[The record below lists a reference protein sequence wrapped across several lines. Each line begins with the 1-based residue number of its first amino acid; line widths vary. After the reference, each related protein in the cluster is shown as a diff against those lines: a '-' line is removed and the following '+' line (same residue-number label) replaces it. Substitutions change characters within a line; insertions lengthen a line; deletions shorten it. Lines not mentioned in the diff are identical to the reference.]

1 MGGTRNWEKGLVGGG
16 RCWGARAVGPS
27 WEPRGRACAARG
39 LAVVAAWGKAAAPH
53 VFLRASGELW
63 FNPTRGH
70 PRGLLPG
77 HAAWDSAALSILY
90 GAPPLHKSWGVPWVS
105 QTQRV
110 PPRPCVSALL
120 VSPLGFSPCSR
131 QRLWAPP
138 ASGAPAALP
147 QRG

>member
-1 MGGTRNWEKGLVGGG
+1 MGLEGGG
-16 RCWGARAVGPS
+16 RCWGARVGGPS

-39 LAVVAAWGKAAAPH
+39 LAAVAAWGKAAARH
-53 VFLRASGELW
+53 AFLQAPGELW
-63 FNPTRGH
+63 FSPIHVGT
-70 PRGLLPG
+70 PG
-77 HAAWDSAALSILY
+77 GCFLAMQPGTVQLRAPFMLSP
-90 GAPPLHKSWGVPWVS
+90 PPLHKSWGVPWVS

-110 PPRPCVSALL
+110 PPHPCVSALL